1 MLDFAGMSTSEAG
14 FEVESLF
21 PALRRRILPGQ
32 EFILAEAG
40 PEPHANVC
48 VRTKDWKLILRD
60 RGAVTELYQLSRDPA
75 EQVNLALEQPRR
87 VRELEVYLA
96 GHHNGAGAGENGEAR
111 ETILPMTPAEEQLVA
126 DRLHDLGYL

>member
-1 MLDFAGMSTSEAG
+1 
-14 FEVESLF
+14 
-21 PALRRRILPGQ
+21 
-32 EFILAEAG
+32 
-40 PEPHANVC
+40 

-75 EQVNLALEQPRR
+75 EQVNLALQQPGR

-96 GHHNGAGAGENGEAR
+96 GHHNGTDAGENGEAR